1 MLQPVRERDGG
12 ASHKRIVRQ
21 ALTNVANCPEFTA
34 NRVVREYV
42 TMYTGGSSWRIVGKG
57 GKPPRMPCAFHL
69 FWLEEVT
76 SVFLG
81 EYRHALDE
89 KGRVTVPARLREGL
103 TSGLFLTRGHDT
115 NLLLFP
121 QEAWEALAAR
131 LDLTPSA
138 SRERRIFT
146 RWFFG
151 GATEV
156 FLDKL
161 GRILVPAYLREYAE
175 IDGEAIFV
183 GADDVIELW
192 NPQRWHQELNQN
204 RDMLG
209 DVLDDMARKGV

>member
-1 MLQPVRERDGG
+1 
-12 ASHKRIVRQ
+12 
-21 ALTNVANCPEFTA
+21 
-34 NRVVREYV
+34 
-42 TMYTGGSSWRIVGKG
+42 
-57 GKPPRMPCAFHL
+57 MPCAFHL

-131 LDLTPSA
+131 LNLTPSA